1 MKLTRY
7 IAILVAIPTMFLAAP
22 ASAAD
27 FIFALTGSSS
37 ARFVLPSMPTPDH
50 PEPDVGFYID
60 AVDGT
65 VDGAPDTLDL
75 YFANE
80 LDGGGFSIN
89 SAFILTLGEQLYTGT
104 ENTPTFKTGTF
115 ALTELGGPGRYSLT
129 ITAVPEP
136 ATWAMM
142 ICGFG
147 LVGGTI
153 RQRRSRQ

>member
-37 ARFVLPSMPTPDH
+37 ARFVLPSMPTPDLAV
-50 PEPDVGFYID
+50 PGVSFYID

-65 VDGAPDTLDL
+65 VNGTPDLLYL

-80 LDGGGFSIN
+80 SDGGGFAID
-89 SAFILTLGEQLYTGT
+89 SAFISTLGAQLYTGT
-104 ENTPTFKTGTF
+104 EAAPIFKTGTF
-115 ALTELGGPGRYSLT
+115 ALTEFGGSGEYSLT

-142 ICGFG
+142 
-147 LVGGTI
+147 VGGMI
-153 RQRRSRQ
+153 RQRRCRQSANSVA